1 MVEKILKET
10 YVTPKVEL
18 TQNDYNRLVQ
28 MATMK
33 AKKIEVRAREIFVK
47 EGVVKIEFDGR
58 FVTKRDGERDTEHYK
73 FDVSCKSYQ
82 VRPFDNEY
90 DKPLFSIPQEMRER
104 IATKVKRYVEEVFVA
119 NFSEHVVNLNT
130 IGKLKEE
137 IKRERR
143 LFIVWTVTGWL
154 LAVLMFAVVM
164 FK

>member
-1 MVEKILKET
+1 MIEKILKET

-33 AKKIEVRAREIFVK
+33 AKKIEERAREIFVK

-58 FVTKRDGERDTEHYK
+58 FVTKRDAERDTEHYK

-104 IATKVKRYVEEVFVA
+104 IATKVKRYVEEAFVA
-119 NFSEHVVNLNT
+119 YFSEHVLKLNT
-130 IGKLKEE
+130 IGKLKEKTE
-137 IKRERR
+137 RERR
-143 LFIVWTVTGWL
+143 QFIVWTVTGWL